1 VSFAQARKVAA
12 LSWPLYAFGA
22 GVIVV
27 SVFVLSL
34 RVPVVAKLF
43 ATLAIIVMLRLSFAS
58 FFAFHAMFDHS
69 DLLSGSWLHAVVPA
83 PQRWSQITTSL
94 EQTTLPLDRVFPDA
108 TGSLIDVYDPNVMT
122 EPALARARRGRGVSD
137 DPPLDDLHA
146 VESESSDLVVIML
159 AAHEIRSRKGRESL
173 FNEVR
178 RIVAPQGRVVLV
190 EHLRDF
196 IAAITFGPGLFHFF
210 PRREWIDLTCAAFEL
225 EKEFPITSFV
235 RVFVLRPRTH

>member
-1 VSFAQARKVAA
+1 
-12 LSWPLYAFGA
+12 
-22 GVIVV
+22 
-27 SVFVLSL
+27 
-34 RVPVVAKLF
+34 
-43 ATLAIIVMLRLSFAS
+43 M
-58 FFAFHAMFDHS
+58 
-69 DLLSGSWLHAVVPA
+69 
-83 PQRWSQITTSL
+83 
-94 EQTTLPLDRVFPDA
+94 
-108 TGSLIDVYDPNVMT
+108 GSLIDLYDPNVMT
-122 EPALARARRGRGVSD
+122 EPALARARRGRGVS
-137 DPPLDDLHA
+137 DDLHA

-196 IAAITFGPGLFHFF
+196 IAAITFGPGVFHFF

-225 EKEFPITSFV
+225 EQEFPITSFV